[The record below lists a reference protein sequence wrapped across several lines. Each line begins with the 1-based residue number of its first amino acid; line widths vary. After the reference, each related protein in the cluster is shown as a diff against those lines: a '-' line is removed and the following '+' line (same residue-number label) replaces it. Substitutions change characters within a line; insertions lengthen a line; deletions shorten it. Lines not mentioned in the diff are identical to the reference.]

1 MKPSLQPGITAQH
14 AFCIPVEKTVLHLYP
29 VIPNK
34 AHDGIDLI
42 GQGENERMIVNW
54 EKFEES
60 LNDKAKRAWLPPISR
75 KAQ

>member
-34 AHDGIDLI
+34 AHDGLDLI
-42 GQGENERMIVNW
+42 GKGRHDSMIVNW
-54 EKFEES
+54 EKFEAR
-60 LNDKAKRAWLPPISR
+60 LNDKPKRAWLSPNSR